1 MLPSLLRCCARVQ
14 VGQPAEQ
21 AKAALQSELPA
32 GFQVL
37 LVPEGS
43 MMTMDYRSNR
53 VRVVYNRDSGKVVAA
68 PRIG

>member
-1 MLPSLLRCCARVQ
+1 

-21 AKAALQSELPA
+21 AKAALQAELPA